1 MATVKYEAVATVGT
15 RKDGKKNYVRIG
27 TVFETDKGLSLKLD
41 SIPAGNE
48 WNGWVS
54 FFDPKPREDRQS
66 TPKAASSRP
75 SASSDDGSEIPF

>member
-1 MATVKYEAVATVGT
+1 MATIKYEAVATVGT

-41 SIPAGNE
+41 SIPAGSE

-54 FFDPKPREDRQS
+54 FFEPKARQDSPPPKP
-66 TPKAASSRP
+66 AATKP
-75 SASSDDGSEIPF
+75 SSDFEDDSIPF